1 MKSHD
6 THDHSQS
13 IIRVR
18 HLTSESEPS
27 SSASVGALSTLFLW
41 LSACP
46 PPWFGPAVLL
56 DSEWVLQVNFLRAS
70 GVSVGQTQSIKA
82 GRYSVQ
88 HNKQR
93 HCYRCHMYT
102 WTTHH
107 ESTPSVAGIKDFF
120 TVLWQDTTEAELR
133 KINLSHMPTV
143 QIFSSISPHSFSRH
157 SCFVTQTPKLPR
169 HAGPCVLYLSC
180 GTSPEE
186 CWCFS
191 LHLQMN

>member
-6 THDHSQS
+6 THDQSQS

-107 ESTPSVAGIKDFF
+107 ESTSSVAGIKDFF